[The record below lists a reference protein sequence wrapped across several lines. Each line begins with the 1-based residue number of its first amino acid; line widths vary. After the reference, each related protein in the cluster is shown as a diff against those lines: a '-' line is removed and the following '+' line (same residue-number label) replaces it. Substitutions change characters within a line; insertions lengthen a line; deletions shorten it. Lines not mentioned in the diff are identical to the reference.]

1 MNKKLSHETAPAA
14 VPGFFIV
21 IFLPISTFRNMM
33 QKAFAEKVVEIV
45 KEDPAIIGLAV
56 AGSWIDAE
64 LDEFSDLDLVL
75 VTKEKTGG
83 DKEKMMAYAKSF
95 GKFISG
101 FTGEHVGEPRLLICL
116 YDDPLLH
123 VDIKFVTLKEFET
136 RVENPV
142 VLFER
147 NNKLS
152 AVIAD
157 TKPAWPQPDLQWIED
172 RIWTWVH
179 YVAAKI
185 GRGEFFEA
193 LNGIEFIRMNVLS
206 PLMQL
211 KNKMKVRGLRKVET
225 RLTAA
230 DLENL
235 KITVAQYSKSSLIK
249 ALDNVVSVYRSLRRK
264 VFSDAVQLQV
274 IAEKRTM
281 EYFKALRKP

>member
-1 MNKKLSHETAPAA
+1 M
-14 VPGFFIV
+14 I
-21 IFLPISTFRNMM
+21 
-33 QKAFAEKVVEIV
+33 QKAFAEKVVEII
-45 KEDPAIIGLAV
+45 KDDPAVIGLAV

-75 VTKEKTGG
+75 VTKEKVGG
-83 DKEKMMAYAKSF
+83 DKEKMMASAKSF

-136 RVENPV
+136 RVEDPV

-147 NNKLS
+147 NNKLT
-152 AVIAD
+152 AVMAA
-157 TKPAWPQPDLQWIED
+157 TKPDWPEPDLQWIED

-185 GRGEFFEA
+185 GRGEYFEA
-193 LNGIEFIRMNVLS
+193 LNGLEFIRMNVLS

-235 KITVAQYSKSSLIK
+235 KITVAQYSRASLVK
-249 ALDNVVSVYRSLRRK
+249 ALDNTVSIYRTVRRK
-264 VFSDAVQLQV
+264 IFPEAIQLQAN
-274 IAEKRTM
+274 AEKKSM
-281 EYFKALRKP
+281 EYFKIIRGKNKD